1 MYTRFTAS
9 QAVEMAVS
17 EQPIPIQHYLR
28 QPQRVVA
35 ALAASSQIEPF
46 GDDRFRLKMRS
57 LNFMMLTIQP
67 IVDLHV
73 WADPDGTVYVQSIGC
88 EIRGVEYINQRF
100 KLNLV
105 GKLQPQQLNG
115 KTVLQ
120 GRADLEVQVDVPP
133 PLDFTPK
140 SFLEATGNGLLKS
153 VLLTVKQRLMHHL
166 LADYS
171 TWAMSNLDRVPAVKP
186 FVAPTNNPIA

>member
-9 QAVEMAVS
+9 QAVEMAVA

-28 QPQRVVA
+28 QPQRVVM
-35 ALAASSQIEPF
+35 ALAASSQIEPM
-46 GDDRFRLKMRS
+46 GDDRFRLKMHPLS
-57 LNFMMLTIQP
+57 FLTLAIQP

-73 WADPDGTVYVQSIGC
+73 WAESDGTVYVQSIGC

-105 GKLQPQQLNG
+105 GKLQPRQLNG
-115 KTVLQ
+115 ATVLT
-120 GRADLEVQVDVPP
+120 GKADLEVQVDVPP
-133 PLDFTPK
+133 PLNFTPK
-140 SFLEATGNGLLKS
+140 PFLETTGNGLLKS

-166 LADYS
+166 LADYY
-171 TWAMSNLDRVPAVKP
+171 TWAMSNLTEIPVT
-186 FVAPTNNPIA
+186 APPVVQSNSPIA